1 MSGKKPGNP
10 SIERPEAVRAHNA
23 SGYGGITNAPP
34 DKIFIHAFQRSSQ
47 MKKDLVKSNDA
58 ELLRYSPSAE
68 ADKDK
73 KGKREKR

>member
-1 MSGKKPGNP
+1 
-10 SIERPEAVRAHNA
+10 
-23 SGYGGITNAPP
+23 
-34 DKIFIHAFQRSSQ
+34 